1 MSSRGLISLLG
12 LSLVSCSGPTSPLS
26 FNPQSSSSF
35 SSEQSSF
42 PYSSPNTP
50 YYPTNLPSFH
60 ASTNQ
65 QQQHHQDYAV
75 TVDPME
81 DFDPN
86 EFAHDND
93 DDGGIDLIA
102 IGPPSSEVLT
112 HDLLSLDLGYNV
124 LNSKLLRQNLGL
136 RLSPNPSS
144 QGIIQYIQFKLTGR
158 LKLAKDKQWHQMKKF
173 KPSGKDLSNRVQEG

>member
-35 SSEQSSF
+35 SSEQTSF

-81 DFDPN
+81 DFNPN
-86 EFAHDND
+86 EFANDND
-93 DDGGIDLIA
+93 DDGIDLIA

-124 LNSKLLRQNLGL
+124 LNSKLLRQCINHKLQLLSKNLPL
-136 RLSPNPSS
+136 QLVTRPSES
-144 QGIIQYIQFKLTGR
+144 
-158 LKLAKDKQWHQMKKF
+158 
-173 KPSGKDLSNRVQEG
+173 KDLTCFRYYSLIKGIYKH